1 MNMKQIKKPNVST
14 QGLTEEQ
21 IVESRQQH
29 GNNVLTPPKTTPL
42 WKLYLNKYTDPIIQI
57 LLIAAFISLAL
68 AIIEGDFIET
78 IGIFVAI
85 FFATTI
91 GFYFERDAAK
101 KFNILNALN
110 EDSLVKIRRNGKI
123 TEIARKEVVV
133 GDVILIE
140 VGDEIPA
147 DALLIDST
155 DLMIDESSLTGEPIC
170 SKYADTENEH
180 AKNDNTY
187 PCNIILRSTMVM
199 NGHGTAIVI
208 AVGDETE
215 IGKVARKTTENTNV
229 QTPLNKQLNKLASLI
244 SKVGFSIAVAA
255 FVIFLTHDILVNN
268 EVWKSVNYLK
278 MAEVVLKYFM
288 TAVTLMVVAVPEG
301 LPMAVTLSLALNMRR
316 MLKNNNLVRK
326 LYACETMGA
335 VTVICTDK
343 TGTLTQ
349 NKMTVMQV
357 SGKES
362 INTVAND
369 SLLAQAIALNTTAEL
384 GTEGGIGNPT
394 EIALLTWMQKVGVPY
409 QPIRSSFKIIKQ
421 LPFSTEHKYMAT
433 IAQVNNAYYLFM
445 KGAPEIVMGF
455 CLLNEQEKQQYID
468 TLLGYQNKA
477 MRTLAFA
484 CKSLKENEAL
494 QDDITTLLQS
504 LSMQAVAAIS
514 DPIREDVPEAVQQC
528 QQAGI
533 QIKMVTGDI
542 EATTKEIARQIGIW
556 HADTPKEA
564 AITGSTWGALT
575 DEEAYERA
583 KVLKVMSR
591 ARPTDKQRL
600 VEILQRQGEVVAV
613 TGDGTNDAP
622 ALHYA
627 HVGLSLGSGTSV
639 AKEASDI
646 TLLDDSFKSIANA
659 VMWGRSLYKNIQR
672 FLFFQLIVNITA
684 LLLVLGGSFVGVEIP
699 LTVTQMLWVNLI
711 MDTFAAMALATLP
724 PSKDVMKEK
733 PRKQTDF
740 ILTKPMQ
747 WNILICGLTFFIA
760 MFALL
765 IYDEW
770 KFCEDVPVHELTIF
784 FTTFVM
790 MQLWNLFNAKAL
802 GTKYSSFHGLWKDK
816 GLLLVLLIVIIGQWL
831 IVTFGGKM
839 FRTVPLS
846 FSDWLIIIV
855 STSIVL
861 WIGELWRWIKRTHG

>member
-1 MNMKQIKKPNVST
+1 MNMKQIKNPNVST

-147 DALLIDST
+147 DAQLIDST

-268 EVWKSVNYLK
+268 EVWKSGNYLK

-326 LYACETMGA
+326 LHACETMGA

-421 LPFSTEHKYMAT
+421 LPFSTERKYMAT

-484 CKSLKENEAL
+484 CKSLNENEAL

-504 LSMQAVAAIS
+504 LSIQAVAAIS

-600 VEILQRQGEVVAV
+600 VEILQQQGEVVAV

-733 PRKQTDF
+733 PRKQADF

-770 KFCEDVPVHELTIF
+770 KFCEDVPVHELTMF

>member
-1 MNMKQIKKPNVST
+1 MNMKQIKNPNVST
-14 QGLTEEQ
+14 LGLTEEQ

-68 AIIEGDFIET
+68 AVIEGDFIET

-147 DALLIDST
+147 DAQLIDST

-229 QTPLNKQLNKLASLI
+229 QTPLNKQLNKLALLI

-326 LYACETMGA
+326 LHACETMGA

-770 KFCEDVPVHELTIF
+770 KFCEDVPVHELTMF

>member
-1 MNMKQIKKPNVST
+1 MNMKQIKNPNVST

-326 LYACETMGA
+326 LHACETMGA

-770 KFCEDVPVHELTIF
+770 KFCEDVPVHELTMF

>member
-1 MNMKQIKKPNVST
+1 MNMKQIKNPNVST

-147 DALLIDST
+147 DAQLIDST

-180 AKNDNTY
+180 TKNDNTY

-268 EVWKSVNYLK
+268 EVWKSGNYLK

-326 LYACETMGA
+326 LHACETMGA

-484 CKSLKENEAL
+484 CKSLNENEAL

-600 VEILQRQGEVVAV
+600 VEILQQQGEVVAV

-733 PRKQTDF
+733 PRKQADF

-770 KFCEDVPVHELTIF
+770 KFCEDVPVHELTMF

>member
-14 QGLTEEQ
+14 QGLTEVQ

-147 DALLIDST
+147 DAQLIDST

-326 LYACETMGA
+326 LHACETMGA

-468 TLLGYQNKA
+468 TLLSYQNKA

-770 KFCEDVPVHELTIF
+770 KFCEDVPVHELTMF

>member
-147 DALLIDST
+147 DAQLIDST

-326 LYACETMGA
+326 LHACETMGA

-357 SGKES
+357 SGKEA

>member
-326 LYACETMGA
+326 LHACETMGA

>member
-1 MNMKQIKKPNVST
+1 MNMKQIKNPNVST

-326 LYACETMGA
+326 LHACETMGA

-733 PRKQTDF
+733 PRKQADF

-770 KFCEDVPVHELTIF
+770 KFCEDVPVHELTMF

>member
-1 MNMKQIKKPNVST
+1 MNMKQIKNPNVST

-42 WKLYLNKYTDPIIQI
+42 WNLYLNKYTDPIIQI

-147 DALLIDST
+147 DAQLIDST

-326 LYACETMGA
+326 LHACETMGA

-421 LPFSTEHKYMAT
+421 LPFSTERKYMAT

-733 PRKQTDF
+733 PRKQADF

-770 KFCEDVPVHELTIF
+770 KFCEDVPVHELTMF

>member
-1 MNMKQIKKPNVST
+1 MNMKQIKNPNVST

-68 AIIEGDFIET
+68 AVIEGDFIET

-147 DALLIDST
+147 DAQLIDST

-180 AKNDNTY
+180 TKNDNTY

-268 EVWKSVNYLK
+268 EVWKSGNYLK

-326 LYACETMGA
+326 LHACETMGA

-770 KFCEDVPVHELTIF
+770 KFCEDVPVHELTMF